1 MDEVLITV
9 ERHEQQLK
17 TIERDLSDLREVQSE
32 IRTMNETLVTLAN
45 ELKHANQPL
54 DKNEKKIEE
63 IDHMPRVRLQQIVTA
78 ILSALAGAIM
88 TAIVSGWINE

>member
-32 IRTMNETLVTLAN
+32 IRTMNETLVKLAN
-45 ELKHANQPL
+45 ELKHTNEHL

>member
-45 ELKHANQPL
+45 ELKHTNEHL

>member
-17 TIERDLSDLREVQSE
+17 TIVRDLSDLREVQSE

-45 ELKHANQPL
+45 ELKHTNEHL

-88 TAIVSGWINE
+88 TAIVSGWING

>member
-1 MDEVLITV
+1 MEEVLITV

-45 ELKHANQPL
+45 ELKHTNEHL

-88 TAIVSGWINE
+88 TAIVGGWING

>member
-45 ELKHANQPL
+45 ELKHTNEHL

-63 IDHMPRVRLQQIVTA
+63 IDHMPRARLQQIVTA

>member
-1 MDEVLITV
+1 
-9 ERHEQQLK
+9 
-17 TIERDLSDLREVQSE
+17 
-32 IRTMNETLVTLAN
+32 MNETLVTLAN
-45 ELKHANQPL
+45 ELKHTNEHL

>member
-45 ELKHANQPL
+45 ELKHTNEHL

-88 TAIVSGWINE
+88 TAIVSGWING

>member
-45 ELKHANQPL
+45 ELKHTNEHL

-63 IDHMPRVRLQQIVTA
+63 IDHMPKVRLQQIVTA

-88 TAIVSGWINE
+88 TAIVSGWING

>member
-45 ELKHANQPL
+45 EIKHTNEHL

-63 IDHMPRVRLQQIVTA
+63 IDHMPKVRLQQIVTA

-88 TAIVSGWINE
+88 TAIVSGWING

>member
-45 ELKHANQPL
+45 ELKHTNEHL

-88 TAIVSGWINE
+88 TAIVGGWING

>member
-1 MDEVLITV
+1 MEEVLITV

-45 ELKHANQPL
+45 ELKHTNEHL

-88 TAIVSGWINE
+88 TAIVSGWING

>member
-1 MDEVLITV
+1 MEEVLITV

-45 ELKHANQPL
+45 ELKHTNEHL

>member
-45 ELKHANQPL
+45 ELKHTNEHL

-78 ILSALAGAIM
+78 ILSALAGAIR